1 MSEPDIIKFENEIV
15 FRPGPAN
22 RQNDKTIFEYV
33 VAIDYADTLV
43 DLEATDAATNYPLKV
58 SRAEYPLMS
67 ESLQNSQYNSTDFIW
82 FQIDVS
88 ENFKHNE
95 EEVRIEIDEY
105 HKRRREAFPK
115 RLSLLDE

>member
-1 MSEPDIIKFENEIV
+1 
-15 FRPGPAN
+15 
-22 RQNDKTIFEYV
+22 
-33 VAIDYADTLV
+33 
-43 DLEATDAATNYPLKV
+43 
-58 SRAEYPLMS
+58 MS